1 MPLRLVFMGTP
12 DFAVPTLVELVG
24 RGHDVAAVY
33 TRAPKP
39 AGRGMETQPS
49 PVDREARRLG
59 LPVLTPKTLRTPDA
73 EEQFRAHAAD
83 AAVVVAY
90 GLILPKPIL
99 DAPPLGCFNLHASAL
114 PRWRGAAPI
123 NRAIMAGDAETAVM
137 VMRMEEGLDTG
148 PVAMAERV
156 AIDADMTAGELH
168 DRLAPLGADLM
179 ARALAAREK
188 DALVLTPQPA
198 DGITY
203 AAKID
208 KQETRIDWSKPWKQ
222 VHDHCRGLSPFPGAW
237 CEIAGARVKVLRT
250 TKGVGSGAAGTVLDD
265 KLMIACGDGAVR
277 VLKLQPAGKRA
288 MTADEYL
295 HGTRVAPGTVL
306 R

>member
-12 DFAVPTLVELVG
+12 NFAVPTLVELVG

-39 AGRGMETQPS
+39 AGRGMETQPT
-49 PVDREARRLG
+49 PIEREARRFG
-59 LPVLTPKTLRTPDA
+59 IPVLTPKTLRTADS
-73 EEQFRAHAAD
+73 EEQFSAYQAD

-90 GLILPKPIL
+90 GLILPKQTL
-99 DAPPLGCFNLHASAL
+99 DAPRLGCFNLHASAL

-123 NRAIMAGDAETAVM
+123 NRAVMAGDPATAVM

-156 AIDADMTAGELH
+156 AIDPDMTAGELH

-179 ARALAAREK
+179 ARALAALEK
-188 DALVLTPQPA
+188 DALVLTPQPS
-198 DGITY
+198 DGVTY

-208 KQETRIDWSKPWKQ
+208 KAETRIDWSKPWQQ
-222 VHDHCRGLSPFPGAW
+222 VHDHARGLSPFPGAW
-237 CEIAGARVKVLRT
+237 CEIGGARVKVLRT
-250 TKGVGSGAAGTVLDD
+250 TKGGGSGAPGTVLDD
-265 KLMIACGDGAVR
+265 KLTIACGDGAIR
-277 VLKLQPAGKRA
+277 ILSLQPAGKRT
-288 MTADEYL
+288 MTTEEYL
-295 HGTRVAPGTVL
+295 RGARVAPGTL
-306 R
+306 LI